1 MKSSRNG
8 MAQVL
13 EPTIV
18 SRNIIVDLDET
29 TELRWEAMP
38 PKRSSILMLS
48 IFAALTVLFYAA
60 LLVGLALLSLGSLVG
75 LASLLLSFSTAP

>member
-8 MAQVL
+8 TVQVL

-18 SRNIIVDLDET
+18 SRNIIVDLGET
-29 TELRWEAMP
+29 TELHWEAMP

-48 IFAALTVLFYAA
+48 TFAALTVLFYAA

-75 LASLLLSFSTAP
+75 LANLLSSFSTAP